1 MPTRKIGE
9 VVKGQKILTTNAE
22 TTVVDAARKMADM
35 RVGAIMVVEDG
46 RLTGIFTERDVL
58 VRVIAAGR
66 DAAQTRLDEVMTHD
80 PQAITPDKP
89 LGHAMHVMYEGGFR
103 HVPVVDGNGKPIGM
117 ISARDALGLEM
128 VAFEEELEQRE
139 LITELL

>member
-66 DAAQTRLDEVMTHD
+66 DAAQTRLNEVMTHD